1 MLGKYEERS
10 LLSFQKTFATE
21 QDCVQHLAEQRWAVG
36 FACPRCGHDQFWHL
50 TKRGLFDCKQCRH
63 QTSVTAGTIFHKTRT
78 PLLKWY
84 WLLYPMAM
92 DKVGVSV
99 AEMQRIPE
107 IRHYKTA
114 WMMGH
119 KIRKAM
125 GDRDARYR
133 LAGLVEMDESFFGP
147 PGERR
152 GRGSERKTTV
162 LCAVSLYRDSKGQ
175 ERPGFARMT
184 VVADASAETV
194 EDFLEKRG
202 CGSATE
208 EGRALMKAI
217 RTDGW
222 KSYGKAAKS
231 KGLEHCRVVLR
242 NPKDAGRLLPWV
254 HRVIANAKDV
264 IGGTHRGV
272 ADKHLNSYLTEVC
285 YRCNRRF
292 REKEIFD
299 RLVQACVST
308 QTVTYTNLIQRQ
320 GFTPGKGD

>member
-1 MLGKYEERS
+1 MPGKYEERS
-10 LLSFQKTFATE
+10 LLGFQKTFATE
-21 QDCVQHLAEQRWAVG
+21 QDCAKHLAEQRWAVG
-36 FACPRCGHDQFWHL
+36 FACPRCGHDQFWYL
-50 TKRGLFDCKQCRH
+50 SKRGLFDCKQCRY
-63 QTSVTAGTIFHKTRT
+63 QSSVTAGTIFHKTRT
-78 PLLKWY
+78 SLLKWY
-84 WLLYPMAM
+84 WLLYHMAM

-99 AEMQRIPE
+99 AEMQRILE
-107 IRHYKTA
+107 IRQYKTA

-133 LAGLVEMDESFFGP
+133 LAGLVEMGESFFGP

-194 EDFLEKRG
+194 EDFLEKMG

-208 EGRALMKAI
+208 EGRELMKAI

-254 HRVIANAKDV
+254 HRVIVNAKGV

-272 ADKHLNSYLTEVC
+272 AGKHLNSYLNEVS
-285 YRCNRRF
+285 YRFNRRF
-292 REKEIFD
+292 
-299 RLVQACVST
+299 
-308 QTVTYTNLIQRQ
+308 
-320 GFTPGKGD
+320 